1 MPPRQLEVKVVMKSF
16 EYNKSKSYQDNYYNW
31 KFMNDD
37 ERSSFGLR
45 IYSDKE
51 GKKIFDSMYKR
62 FNKENKDVDGD

>member
-1 MPPRQLEVKVVMKSF
+1 MVMKSF

-51 GKKIFDSMYKR
+51 GMKIFDSMYKK

>member
-1 MPPRQLEVKVVMKSF
+1 MVMKSF
-16 EYNKSKSYQDNYYNW
+16 EYNKSKSYQDNYDNW

-51 GKKIFDSMYKR
+51 GMKIFDSMYKK

>member
-1 MPPRQLEVKVVMKSF
+1 MVMKSF
-16 EYNKSKSYQDNYYNW
+16 EYNKSKSYQDNYDNW

-45 IYSDKE
+45 IYLDKE
-51 GKKIFDSMYKR
+51 GMKIFDSMYKK

>member
-1 MPPRQLEVKVVMKSF
+1 MVMKSF
-16 EYNKSKSYQDNYYNW
+16 EYDKSKSYQDNYYNW

-51 GKKIFDSMYKR
+51 GRKIFDSMYKK

>member
-1 MPPRQLEVKVVMKSF
+1 MKSF

-51 GKKIFDSMYKR
+51 GMKIFDSMYKK